1 VSLIVAMATNRV
13 IGANGTLPW
22 HLPADLR
29 RFRAETMGHHIVM
42 GRSTFESIGRPL
54 PGRTSIVL
62 TRDPSASFP
71 GVLVAHSLAEA
82 LEQSAGDR
90 DIFVIGGEQVFRAA
104 LPIADRILLTEVRL
118 DVSGDTAFPDLE
130 PGAWTMVSSEP
141 LPDPVLDAT
150 LSVLERRRD

>member
-1 VSLIVAMATNRV
+1 MANDRI
-13 IGANGTLPW
+13 IGADGALPW

-29 RFRAETMGHHIVM
+29 RFKATTMGHHVVM

-54 PGRTSIVL
+54 PGRTNIVL

-71 GVLVAHSLAEA
+71 GVVVAHSLAEA
-82 LEQSAGDR
+82 IDRAAGDP
-90 DIFVIGGEQVFRAA
+90 DVFVIGGEQVFRAA
-104 LPIADRILLTEVRL
+104 LPIADRILLTEIQL
-118 DVSGDTAFPDLE
+118 DVDGDTVFPELE
-130 PGAWTMVSSEP
+130 PAAWTVVSSEP